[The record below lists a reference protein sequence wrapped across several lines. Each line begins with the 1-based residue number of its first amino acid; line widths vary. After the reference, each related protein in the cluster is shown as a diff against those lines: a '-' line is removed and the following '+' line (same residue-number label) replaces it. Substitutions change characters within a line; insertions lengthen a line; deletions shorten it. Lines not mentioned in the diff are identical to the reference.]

1 MTQETKHLINYI
13 NHELEEQVKKEGW
26 QRGMIRL
33 QTLAAEVQRQE
44 MFDGFEIFCNKLKE
58 LFDEEDNKELV
69 EALQSYDYF
78 IVYSVLYKLL
88 RNYLTSG
95 DVRSWLSVIQTNDPK
110 SQYLVMDYLSMRF
123 HIQKDDKDE

>member
-1 MTQETKHLINYI
+1 
-13 NHELEEQVKKEGW
+13 
-26 QRGMIRL
+26 MIL
-33 QTLAAEVQRQE
+33 KNLAIEAEKQE
-44 MFDGFEIFCNKLKE
+44 MYDGFETFCNNLKE

-78 IVYSVLYKLL
+78 TVYSVLYKLL

-123 HIQKDDKDE
+123 HIQKEDAK

>member
-1 MTQETKHLINYI
+1 MNQETRNLIDFIKNKEA
-13 NHELEEQVKKEGW
+13 NLE
-26 QRGMIRL
+26 RL
-33 QTLAAEVQRQE
+33 GTVQYNQCLLSLAAAVEKQE
-44 MFDGFEIFCNKLKE
+44 MYEGFEIFCNNLKE
-58 LFDEEDNKELV
+58 LFDEEDIKELV
-69 EALQSYDYF
+69 EALQSYNYF

-123 HIQKDDKDE
+123 HIQKENKDDN